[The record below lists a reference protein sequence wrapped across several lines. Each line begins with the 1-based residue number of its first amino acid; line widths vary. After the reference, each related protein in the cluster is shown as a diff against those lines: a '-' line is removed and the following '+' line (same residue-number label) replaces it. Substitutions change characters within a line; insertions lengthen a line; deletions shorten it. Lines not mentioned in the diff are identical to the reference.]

1 MLDRHLEG
9 KYKFFQEN
17 KLSFSSF
24 HTYRTTDGVR
34 EVIKLDYE
42 IDSGISKEDAMQSTH
57 QYDPIKNLN
66 MQEKVILKK
75 LFEENR

>member
-1 MLDRHLEG
+1 ML
-9 KYKFFQEN
+9 
-17 KLSFSSF
+17 
-24 HTYRTTDGVR
+24 TTHKPGS
-34 EVIKLDYE
+34 IP
-42 IDSGISKEDAMQSTH
+42 IDSGISKEDAIQSTH